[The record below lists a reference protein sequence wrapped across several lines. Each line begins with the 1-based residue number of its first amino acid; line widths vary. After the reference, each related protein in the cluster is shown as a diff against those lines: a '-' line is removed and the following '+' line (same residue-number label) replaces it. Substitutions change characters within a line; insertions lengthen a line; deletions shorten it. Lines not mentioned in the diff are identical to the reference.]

1 MKIFSGLWL
10 AIIIN
15 SLAQA
20 LPISDPKEE
29 SFVTEIQLNNLIRSL
44 QTSALIA
51 KYSMV
56 FGKPTTTLN
65 QNPTRIPM
73 SRPFASMLSY
83 PFKVRKES
91 KELKEKWDYFKH
103 GTKEFRSKPVTSKPF
118 TYLDLRIIG

>member
-1 MKIFSGLWL
+1 MKILLGLWL
-10 AIIIN
+10 AIIM
-15 SLAQA
+15 SLAHA

-29 SFVTEIQLNNLIRSL
+29 SSVTEIQLNNLIRSL
-44 QTSALIA
+44 QASALIA

-65 QNPTRIPM
+65 KNPRIPM

-103 GTKEFRSKPVTSKPF
+103 GTKEIRSEPVTPKPF